1 MTFHKGSI
9 VCCLIRLR
17 CEYRRPKLRSPQRRA
32 ISLNSTIAFRGLGRP
47 ARMSFDRLSDPRWRS
62 GSRRATIEP

>member
-17 CEYRRPKLRSPQRRA
+17 CEYRPAK
-32 ISLNSTIAFRGLGRP
+32 TAFAAA
-47 ARMSFDRLSDPRWRS
+47 AR
-62 GSRRATIEP
+62 